1 MGSPVFQVGQHGELE
16 KDKDLF
22 DSLLNYEQL
31 SNGWLSNWQ
40 GAAWHCFKPHVARKQ
55 GEI

>member
-1 MGSPVFQVGQHGELE
+1 MGSPVFQGGQHGELE

-40 GAAWHCFKPHVARKQ
+40 GAAWLCFKPHVARKQ